1 MEAGRVK
8 YTVSMMESILL
19 SYFDKM
25 VRQTEKYDDRYSWDD
40 AYDFFQKNYFK
51 EILTRMIEHDETSMQ
66 ASMSITDADMLEMF
80 ENAME
85 DARDDE

>member
-1 MEAGRVK
+1 MK

-19 SYFDKM
+19 SYFDKK
-25 VRQTEKYDDRYSWDD
+25 VRQTEKYDDGYSWDD